1 MRKDQD
7 DDKKV
12 IGAKT
17 NAAEAIFGIF
27 ENETANSFFQRI
39 LATSTDDIG
48 KLIYNIPI
56 IIYAIAK
63 NQYIYVN
70 STFEKTLGYTL
81 ADLKGKNFWD
91 IVHPDQREKVK
102 NRGLA
107 RLRGEKVP
115 LNYEIKFVNKNGS
128 IVYTDGY
135 YGLFRESGE
144 KIIIVEAVDVTESK
158 LLKEHL
164 LSAND
169 ELEILVKQRTEE
181 LYRKNSEL
189 NFLNRSL
196 NNVLTNISD
205 GVVTVNR
212 EGDFE
217 ILNSSFVAGG
227 YKILEEAKSGMKEL
241 MAKGKLP
248 FIHRMIEAK
257 EPFTDQEIVL
267 PTSAGPLRLLA
278 SGTLLPDD
286 GGMQNCGVIMLRPIK
301 DIHRLV
307 NRLSGTQAVFSIK
320 DILTTDPV
328 MQDML
333 GLVKRSAA
341 VMSNVLITGESGTGK
356 ELFAQA
362 LHNESPRRK
371 EPFLAINC
379 TAMPRELIESEL
391 FGYEE
396 GAFTGARKGGKPGKF
411 ELASG
416 GTIFLDEI
424 GDMPFNQQGV
434 LLRVLQEKRITRI
447 GGLRDI
453 PLDVRVV
460 CATNKDLSEEMR
472 KGNFRSDLFYRLN
485 VISIKIPP
493 LRERP
498 ADITMLF
505 ECFLKTILS
514 RMGKTVDWIQPD
526 VFACLLNYKW
536 PGNVR
541 ELQNVVERVV
551 NTMNG
556 TIVEKEHLPAEIRE
570 LPVVETCMP
579 AANSFNDQHSEL
591 NIHKAR
597 QLGKRLS
604 ANNTKDQIANLL
616 IKHGG
621 NISRVAKEMSISR
634 TTLYKKMRSS

>member
-1 MRKDQD
+1 MRKDAVVLIVEED
-7 DDKKV
+7 SHHSEAMAEALGKAGVKV
-12 IGAKT
+12 IRSDAVSHALELISQKRIDLIISDLFAGRNPDGIELLDTVRRDFTSIPVILTADSPDLEACKDAIRRGAWDFLVKPV
-17 NAAEAIFGIF
+17 EAK
-27 ENETANSFFQRI
+27 RI
-39 LATSTDDIG
+39 LA
-48 KLIYNIPI
+48 LAERAIPSV
-56 IIYAIAK
+56 AVPKGASLD
-63 NQYIYVN
+63 YV
-70 STFEKTLGYTL
+70 F
-81 ADLKGKNFWD
+81 
-91 IVHPDQREKVK
+91 P
-102 NRGLA
+102 
-107 RLRGEKVP
+107 
-115 LNYEIKFVNKNGS
+115 
-128 IVYTDGY
+128 
-135 YGLFRESGE
+135 
-144 KIIIVEAVDVTESK
+144 
-158 LLKEHL
+158 
-164 LSAND
+164 
-169 ELEILVKQRTEE
+169 
-181 LYRKNSEL
+181 
-189 NFLNRSL
+189 
-196 NNVLTNISD
+196 
-205 GVVTVNR
+205 
-212 EGDFE
+212 
-217 ILNSSFVAGG
+217 
-227 YKILEEAKSGMKEL
+227 
-241 MAKGKLP
+241 
-248 FIHRMIEAK
+248 
-257 EPFTDQEIVL
+257 
-267 PTSAGPLRLLA
+267 
-278 SGTLLPDD
+278 
-286 GGMQNCGVIMLRPIK
+286 GVISR
-301 DIHRLV
+301 
-307 NRLSGTQAVFSIK
+307 S
-320 DILTTDPV
+320 PV
-328 MQDML
+328 MQS
-333 GLVKRSAA
+333 VFR
-341 VMSNVLITGESGTGK
+341 VLRRVSKTDLSILIEGESGTGK
-356 ELFAQA
+356 ELTARA
-362 LHNESPRRK
+362 IHENSHRADK
-371 EPFLAINC
+371 PFLPINC
-379 TAMPRELIESEL
+379 AGLSESLLESEL
-391 FGYEE
+391 FGHVK
-396 GAFTGARKGGKPGKF
+396 GAFTGALSDRKGLF
-411 ELASG
+411 QLADK
-416 GTIFLDEI
+416 GTLFLDEI

-541 ELQNVVERVV
+541 ELHNVVERVV

-556 TIVEKEHLPAEIRE
+556 TIVVKEHLPAEIRE